1 MRLKIRDRP
10 GRYSERVMANP
21 ATSRGVLYPGRLPT
35 FHRVPVTG
43 EVAVFVRWYWIPEWE
58 VGAGRTVRQHLI
70 GFPASNLV
78 VEDTS
83 TGISGPTTRASHR
96 DLTGKG
102 WAVGAL
108 LRPAAVPSLVG
119 DVALLR
125 DAYQSV
131 EIPEL
136 SSAVRAAMT
145 ADAPANQRYD
155 AAIETFI
162 DWLLNRVGSPREEA
176 LLANRMVEAAETD
189 SSLLSVSELA
199 AELHLSAR
207 TLQRLAAKYV
217 GLSPAALIRRR
228 RLQEAAEQIR
238 HDPSLDLTALAHQFG
253 YADHAHLAND
263 FRSTLGFTPTAYR
276 RALPIG

>member
-1 MRLKIRDRP
+1 M
-10 GRYSERVMANP
+10 
-21 ATSRGVLYPGRLPT
+21 
-35 FHRVPVTG
+35 PVTG
-43 EVAVFVRWYWIPEWE
+43 DVAVFVRWFWIPEWE
-58 VGAGRTVRQHLI
+58 VEPGRTVRQHLI

-78 VEDTS
+78 VEDTT
-83 TGISGPTTRASHR
+83 TGISGPTTRATHR

-108 LRPAAVPSLVG
+108 LRPAAVPTLVG
-119 DVALLR
+119 DVATLR
-125 DAYQSV
+125 DNYQKV

-145 ADAPANQRYD
+145 ADAPASQRHD

-162 DWLLNRVGSPREEA
+162 DWLLNRVGPPREEA

-199 AELHLSAR
+199 AVLHLSAR

-217 GLSPAALIRRR
+217 GVSPAALIRRR
-228 RLQEAAEQIR
+228 RLQEAEEQIR
-238 HDPSLDLTALAHQFG
+238 SDPSLDLTALAHQFG
-253 YADHAHLAND
+253 YADHAHLTND